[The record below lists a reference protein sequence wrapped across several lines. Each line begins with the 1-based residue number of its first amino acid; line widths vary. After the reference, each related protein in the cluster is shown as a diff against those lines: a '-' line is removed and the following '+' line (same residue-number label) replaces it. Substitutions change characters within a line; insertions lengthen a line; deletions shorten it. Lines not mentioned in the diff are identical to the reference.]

1 MENNSIGRLVVSLI
15 WLAALLVGGGAAGLW
30 LGLSHDGVQ
39 RLLAA
44 AVLALTAVLAA
55 VWLVRARAARRF
67 NAAVEAY
74 AERELARRKKV
85 ARAAL

>member
-1 MENNSIGRLVVSLI
+1 MENNSIGRQVISVV
-15 WLAALLVGGGAAGLW
+15 WLAVLLVGGGAAGLW
-30 LGLSHDGVQ
+30 LGLSHDAVQ

-44 AVLALTAVLAA
+44 AVLVLTAVLAA
-55 VWLVRARAARRF
+55 VWLVRARTARRL

-74 AERELARRKKV
+74 AKRELARRKKV